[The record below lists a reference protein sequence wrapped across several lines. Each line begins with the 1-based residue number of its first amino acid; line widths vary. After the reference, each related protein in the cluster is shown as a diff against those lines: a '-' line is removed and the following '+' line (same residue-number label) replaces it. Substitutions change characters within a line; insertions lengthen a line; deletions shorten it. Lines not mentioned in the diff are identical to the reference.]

1 MSIYVGIQDYNDN
14 LTNIVTNGLLTSN
27 ITGWTTN
34 TYFNYSYND
43 CTQLTVKT
51 AQSGT
56 TLRPIYQNISISGS
70 TASTNQVLYAQAT
83 VKGSSSNS
91 SSSWPIVYFRRYLNG
106 KTSAS
111 QVYLQPYENTLNDNQ
126 WHKISLRISTYV
138 SSSEYY
144 NYDRICF
151 SIKPPLVL
159 NDTCYYKNIILIN
172 LTEKF
177 GRGNEPTKEWC
188 DEHIFVLNNIVP
200 DGDME
205 SSSWSGGNYSTTEK
219 LFGSRSQ
226 YFPAN
231 STTAQYISTPSM
243 PVVGHKYYGRH
254 YLKTDGNVTAAD
266 CRFEWFA
273 GDGPGLNFV
282 FGWNQGNYPNWTM
295 ESSIVTVDAVN
306 GSSYVCRSFDVSN
319 TGAVWADGLM
329 IVDLTEAFGSGNEP
343 TKQWCDENIP
353 FFTTTNGYVGYNIS
367 ESVAIKMN
375 RLFVG
380 VNNVARKVKK
390 AYIGI
395 NGVAR
400 KFFGPILKYIGT
412 TTSTLSSYK
421 CDLASAVTGNY
432 ALFAGGI
439 SEYYN
444 DGVAGAAVKTVDA
457 YDNTLIKST
466 PSSLDTQVEGLAGI
480 SFNNYALFGGG
491 KSNAA
496 LYPIQTTVNVYNNSL
511 SKLTSVALSTRRH
524 YLNGGKIGDYALFA
538 GGYQVNITN
547 SYLNSVDAFNTSLVL
562 IDPAPDSLS
571 EKKISFATA
580 QSSNYLLFA
589 GGQTSSSK
597 LLSTVDAYN
606 TSLVKTTCTDLSVGR
621 PLLAGT
627 VIDNIYL
634 FAGGGSSSVGNT
646 SVIDVYNSL
655 IKTDSLSLSVARYD
669 LTGVVIDEYIIFAGG
684 ASRTGTNPVVTN
696 ASDVVDVFNKQ
707 LISISGYYLSSAK
720 GGLASASLGNY
731 ALFAGGTRTTNDGY
745 DSDGYYSSNTVDVF
759 QNYY

>member
-1 MSIYVGIQDYNDN
+1 MSIYVGIQDYNDS

-27 ITGWTTN
+27 ITGWTSN
-34 TYFNYSYND
+34 SYFNYSYDN

-56 TLRPIYQNISISGS
+56 TLRPIYQSISISGS

-91 SSSWPIVYFRRYLNG
+91 SSSWPIVYLRSYLNG
-106 KTSAS
+106 GTSAS

-126 WHKISLRISTYV
+126 WHTISLRVSTYV

-188 DEHIFVLNNIVP
+188 DEHIFVLDNIIP
-200 DGDME
+200 DGNME

-231 STTAQYISTPSM
+231 STTIQTISTPTM

-266 CRFEWFA
+266 CRFEWYA

-306 GSSYVCRSFDVSN
+306 GSSYMCRSFDVNN

-353 FFTTTNGYVGYNIS
+353 FFTRPDGYIGYIIPG
-367 ESVAIKMN
+367 SVAIKMN

-395 NGVAR
+395 NGIAR

-432 ALFAGGI
+432 ALFAGGLY
-439 SEYYN
+439 EYDN
-444 DGVAGAAVKTVDA
+444 DGYSATAVNTVDA
-457 YDNTLIKST
+457 YNNTLIKST
-466 PSSLDTQVEGLAGI
+466 PSNLDTQVEGLAGV

-524 YLNGGKIGDYALFA
+524 YLNGGKIGNYALFA

-547 SYLNSVDAFNTSLVL
+547 TYLNSIDAFDTSLVL

-571 EKKISFATA
+571 EKKRQFATA

-589 GGQTSSSK
+589 GGQTSDSN

-655 IKTDSLSLSVARYD
+655 IKTDSLSLSVARYG

-684 ASRTGTNPVVTN
+684 ANRTTNPVRTYAV
-696 ASDVVDVFNKQ
+696 DVVDVFNKQ
-707 LISISGYYLSSAK
+707 LISISGYSLSSVK
-720 GGLASASLGNY
+720 GDLASAVIGNY
-731 ALFAGGTRTTNDGY
+731 ALFAGGTRSTYDGY
-745 DSDGYYSSNTVDVF
+745 DSGGNYSSNTVDVF
-759 QNYY
+759 QVYY

>member
-1 MSIYVGIQDYNDN
+1 MSIYVGIQDYKDS

-56 TLRPIYQNISISGS
+56 TLRPVYQNISISGS
-70 TASTNQVLYAQAT
+70 TASKNQVLYAQAT

-106 KTSAS
+106 GTSAS
-111 QVYLQPYENTLNDNQ
+111 QVYLEPYENTLNDDQ

-159 NDTCYYKNIILIN
+159 NNTCYYKNIIVVN

-188 DEHIFVLNNIVP
+188 DEHIFILDNIVP

-231 STTAQYISTPSM
+231 STTVQTISIPTM

-266 CRFEWFA
+266 CRFEWYA
-273 GDGPGLNFV
+273 GDGPGLNYV
-282 FGWNQGNYPNWTM
+282 FGYNQGNYPNWTM
-295 ESSIVTVDAVN
+295 ESSIITVDAVN
-306 GSSYVCRSFDVSN
+306 GSSYVCRSFDVNN

-343 TKQWCDENIP
+343 TKHWCDENIP
-353 FFTTTNGYVGYNIS
+353 FFTKPNSYVGYIIPG
-367 ESVAIKMN
+367 SVAIKMN

-395 NGVAR
+395 NNVAR

-432 ALFAGGI
+432 ALFAGGLYA
-439 SEYYN
+439 YYN
-444 DGVAGAAVKTVDA
+444 NGYSSTAVNTVDA

-466 PSSLDTQVEGLAGI
+466 PSNLATQVEGLVGV

-491 KSNAA
+491 KSNAT
-496 LYPIQTTVNVYNNSL
+496 LYPIQTTVNVYNDSL
-511 SKLTSVALSTRRH
+511 SKLTSVELSTRRH
-524 YLNGGKIGDYALFA
+524 YLNGGKIGNYALFA
-538 GGYQVNITN
+538 GGYQVTLTTN
-547 SYLNSVDAFNTSLVL
+547 TYLSSVDAFNTSLVL

-571 EKKISFATA
+571 EKKCSFATA

-589 GGQTSSSK
+589 GGKNSNF
-597 LLSTVDAYN
+597 LSTVDAYN

-627 VIDNIYL
+627 TIDNIYL
-634 FAGGGSSSVGNT
+634 FAGGGNSSQGAT

-655 IKTDSLSLSVARYD
+655 VKTDSLSLSVARYD

-684 ASRTGTNPVVTN
+684 ATFTSSGSKRYTY

-707 LISISGYYLSSAK
+707 LISISGYSLSSIKA
-720 GGLASASLGNY
+720 GLASAVTGNY
-731 ALFAGGTRTTNDGY
+731 ALFAGGTRTTNDSY
-745 DSDGYYSSNTVDVF
+745 DSGGYYSSNTVDVF
-759 QNYY
+759 QAYY